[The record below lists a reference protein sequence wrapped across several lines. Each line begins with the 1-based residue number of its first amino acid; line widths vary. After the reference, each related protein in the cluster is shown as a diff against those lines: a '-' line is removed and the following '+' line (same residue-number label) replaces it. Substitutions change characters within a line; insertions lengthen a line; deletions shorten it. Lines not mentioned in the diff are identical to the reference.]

1 MTAENTS
8 GFTPFDTRVVIFPDP
23 VETKIGS
30 IIMPDQVVEKDKWAQ
45 TKATVIAV
53 GANAFLDWGDS
64 APKPKAGDRVI
75 AGKYVGATHIGADG
89 KNYTVCT
96 DTDILAAWSGD

>member
-1 MTAENTS
+1 MNTS
-8 GFTPFDTRVVIFPDP
+8 GFTPFDTRVVILPDP
-23 VETKIGS
+23 VEAKVGS

-53 GANAFLDWGDS
+53 GANAFLDWGEA
-64 APKPKAGDRVI
+64 APKPEAGDRVI
-75 AGKYVGATHIGADG
+75 AGKYVGATHKGADD
-89 KNYTVCT
+89 KLYTVCN